1 MGRRYHHGDLANALV
16 DAATA
21 LAREG
26 GPDAVVLREVARSV
40 GVSPTAA
47 YRHFADHGALLTAV
61 REQCQNA
68 LALAMRA
75 QLNALGRHRDPR
87 SAARGRLAAV
97 GRGYLA
103 FAFTEPG
110 LFRTAF
116 SPAGVVPPPSAAA
129 PDDEAAVAA
138 ASPYELL
145 SMALDGLV
153 AEHDLPPAR
162 RPLAEIAAWAAVHGL
177 AQLVLDGPLASLTDD
192 ERAAA
197 VERTLSMVLRG
208 L

>member
-47 YRHFADHGALLTAV
+47 YRHFADHGALLAAV

-68 LALAMRA
+68 LALVMRA
-75 QLNALGRHRDPR
+75 ELDALGPHRDPS
-87 SAARGRLAAV
+87 SAARARLAAV

-138 ASPYELL
+138 AAPYELL

-153 AEHDLPPAR
+153 AQHDLPPPR

>member
-1 MGRRYHHGDLANALV
+1 M
-16 DAATA
+16 
-21 LAREG
+21 
-26 GPDAVVLREVARSV
+26 LREVARGV

-47 YRHFADHGALLTAV
+47 YRHFADQRALLAAV
-61 REQCQNA
+61 REQCQSA
-68 LALAMRA
+68 LALAMRVE
-75 QLNALGRHRDPR
+75 LDALAPDDDLRR
-87 SAARGRLAAV
+87 AARARLAAV

-103 FAFTEPG
+103 FAFTQPG

-116 SPAGVVPPPSAAA
+116 SPAGVVPPPSAPA

-138 ASPYELL
+138 AGPYELL

-153 AEHDLPPAR
+153 AQHDLPPAR